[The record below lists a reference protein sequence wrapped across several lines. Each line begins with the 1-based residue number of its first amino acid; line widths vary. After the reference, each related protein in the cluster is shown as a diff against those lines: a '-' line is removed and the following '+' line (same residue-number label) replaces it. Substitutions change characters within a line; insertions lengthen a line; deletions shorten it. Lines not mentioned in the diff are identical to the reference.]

1 MLLRVVHIAFLVNQV
16 KAVPIKVMVSTP
28 KLLESYP
35 KSEARLTDNRIVNIT
50 DITMCLRFNF
60 KLLGSSL
67 IRVDDYLLWLG
78 AGYPYSFFGFGYPI
92 RHGSYKS
99 WLLKD
104 PDTGDFEVW
113 ASNRWSHMCLAYNKA
128 TGLVRIV
135 KDGKAMNINKE
146 DPLMTGVEIPSNF
159 LSRTFI
165 GGTSPEG
172 QMSDFN
178 IWDRTLSLQ
187 ELQDWTS
194 CKSMIKGNLVNWE
207 TAEFDA
213 FNMTTEMSTT
223 EALCIPPRPGMIIFP
238 EQRNITEHLAIC
250 HKMRGLVSIIRDNQA
265 GDWWTGWWD
274 EPKDGTFSNVNNAS
288 DVLKSSDFQPWYYGE
303 PNGDT
308 MENCGVVSIGWNMWN
323 DVTCDVLLCGFCDLE
338 RAPDIQIRGLCKE
351 SLFNTK
357 YSWTRTFMNGR
368 HSFRGYTNT
377 LMSWDTNITMWRL
390 QIYDRPNTYATV
402 NMTEYPLGTN
412 TWDIYGDNCFDSNHT
427 AMLLNVNA
435 CNDSEFNCLDGY
447 CINIDL
453 RCDGKVDCTDKTD
466 EIGCELLLMD
476 ASYIKDLPASPDQQS
491 GATELAAVLVSM
503 DILSILDISEVQNFI
518 SLQLQLWLTW
528 RDKRLTMVD
537 LKKDQDLN
545 TLTPEFRNKIW
556 IPEIV
561 FYNTQEKLESLND
574 EKAFAT
580 IRRNASYQMSPK
592 QQLQNAYFFKGEE
605 NPITVSRV
613 YNSEFLCEFNMAVY
627 PFDTQRCSVIVIM
640 KGNSGKFARLI
651 QENLRYLGPIDL
663 RQYFVKDTLM
673 LNHTVPP
680 DVEAVKV
687 DIIFGRRILAPILTT
702 YLPTI
707 LICLVAF
714 GTNYYKAFF
723 FEAVVTVNLTCLLVL
738 ATLFISVSDSLPKT
752 SYIKMIDIW
761 LIVNLLIPFAEVLL
775 HTYIDSLRLEEGS
788 EVNHHGRKHKIG
800 EGKLDEKVNTVDDI
814 ADVYINGKVIKVNE
828 YLHNRNPESK
838 ARPPE
843 LIARDDTIELEA
855 LKLFY
860 EKSKVSNEKYM
871 RMATRIAS
879 QGLPLIFILFVI
891 GYFAVG
897 MAYFNGIIQQ

>member
-1 MLLRVVHIAFLVNQV
+1 MEARCLKITWMLLQAIFIVLSTDQIN
-16 KAVPIKVMVSTP
+16 AVPIKIMVSTT
-28 KLLESYP
+28 KLLEIANYP
-35 KSEARLTDNRIVNIT
+35 KTEARLADNRTVNIK
-50 DITMCLRFNF
+50 DITLCLRFNF
-60 KLLGSSL
+60 KILWSNL
-67 IRVDDYLLWLG
+67 IAIDDFISWSKASTAVFVGLAAPSGPRQCWLSQLAKHKPATCTSTPFQTVPNRWQLLWFG
-78 AGYPYSFFGFGYPI
+78 TGYPFSFFGFGYPQK
-92 RHGSYKS
+92 HGSYKS

-113 ASNRWSHMCLAYNKA
+113 ASNRWSHICLAYNKA
-128 TGLVRIV
+128 TGLVRVV
-135 KDGKAMNINKE
+135 KDALN
-146 DPLMTGVEIPSNF
+146 
-159 LSRTFI
+159 
-165 GGTSPEG
+165 GGASG
-172 QMSDFN
+172 LD
-178 IWDRTLSLQ
+178 
-187 ELQDWTS
+187 ELQVG
-194 CKSMIKGNLVNWE
+194 I
-207 TAEFDA
+207 AQFDVI
-213 FNMTTEMSTT
+213 NITTQMSTT
-223 EALCIPPRPGMIIFP
+223 ETICVPPRPGMIIFP
-238 EQRNITEHLAIC
+238 EKRNITEHLAIC
-250 HKMRGLVSIIRDNQA
+250 HKMRGLVSVIHSNQTQIDMRKEIDNHSA
-265 GDWWTGWWD
+265 CGDWWSGWWD
-274 EPKDGTFSNVNNAS
+274 QPNDGTFSNVNNAS
-288 DVLKSSDFQPWYYGE
+288 DVLKSTDFQPWYYGE

-323 DVTCDVLLCGFCDLE
+323 DITCDVLICGFCDLE

-377 LMSWDTNITMWRL
+377 LMSWDPNITMWRL

-402 NMTEYPLGTN
+402 NITEYPLGTN

-453 RCDGKVDCTDKTD
+453 RCDGKVDCTDK
-466 EIGCELLLMD
+466 
-476 ASYIKDLPASPDQQS
+476 
-491 GATELAAVLVSM
+491 TELAAVLVSM

-680 DVEAVKV
+680 DVAAVKV

-707 LICLVAF
+707 LICIVAF

-738 ATLFISVSDSLPKT
+738 ATLFISSTAGGGERGQPP
-752 SYIKMIDIW
+752 W
-761 LIVNLLIPFAEVLL
+761 
-775 HTYIDSLRLEEGS
+775 
-788 EVNHHGRKHKIG
+788 RKHKIG
-800 EGKLDEKVNTVDDI
+800 EGKVDEKVQTIDDI

-828 YLHNRNPESK
+828 YLHNRNAESK

-891 GYFAVG
+891 GYFAVDG
-897 MAYFNGIIQQ
+897 NGLLQWDTSAIV